1 VDFTEFVTIR
11 QRVLLRFAMA
21 LSGDA
26 CEAEEIVADVLARAY
41 ERWDRISRFEQV
53 NGYVRRMVINEY
65 LSRRRRERKLTPLA
79 DLSGYIDDDE
89 PDTATEYANRDAR
102 VRRIA
107 TLPPKQRAAIVL
119 RYFEDLPDAEIAQD
133 GYVFGYG
140 HDY

>member
-53 NGYVRRMVINEY
+53 NGYVRRMVINE
-65 LSRRRRERKLTPLA
+65 
-79 DLSGYIDDDE
+79 
-89 PDTATEYANRDAR
+89 
-102 VRRIA
+102 
-107 TLPPKQRAAIVL
+107 
-119 RYFEDLPDAEIAQD
+119 
-133 GYVFGYG
+133 
-140 HDY
+140 